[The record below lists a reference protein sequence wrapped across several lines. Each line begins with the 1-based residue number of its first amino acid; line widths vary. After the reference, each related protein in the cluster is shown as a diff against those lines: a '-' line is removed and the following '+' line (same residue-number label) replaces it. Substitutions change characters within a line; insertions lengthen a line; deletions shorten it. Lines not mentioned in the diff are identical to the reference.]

1 MIDPLR
7 FNKETAL
14 AYEINRPS
22 FCNSCLSQKQTRN
35 NPNVATK
42 FCSECPAALGHA
54 KDYGA
59 FLCKGCDE
67 SIHDKVAF
75 KGHVRQILVV
85 GPGIR
90 KKVVTRG
97 DTVNYP
103 FPLDQVKIRVK
114 AKIYH
119 GGKRIHRE
127 PAKNISFICG
137 TSGKTLHV
145 QVLGCRHLKAGDVGG
160 TSDPFVVY
168 NFSGKTL
175 GSTRVRPRSLNP
187 RWNNETFI
195 VPMDDNL
202 PNPRDLVMSQKDLF
216 KLEVFD
222 FDWFSQN
229 EFLGHLEI
237 TKSKLMKMAVVANQ
251 QPIRLPLSTKESH
264 GSASVK
270 MGFNKKYFYFRVV
283 RAENLDKQD
292 PILLSN
298 PYVRVFLGF
307 DDAVMGTT
315 STIVGTVNPEWGNK
329 ASINNEFKVKIEH
342 VLARERQIMTN
353 IAINKEFGAHDGSGK
368 YDDHAE
374 HLNLVRFEIYNSR
387 RFGKHTL
394 LGKCSISCE
403 EFRRLLP
410 TFPTA
415 AAYNLEKYSKF
426 SRTSKAMSA
435 VAESPFWSIFDCC
448 RREKQYNP
456 DDDNNNNLLHGDLSE
471 VDSSGA
477 VGSNIN
483 TSRGR
488 NTNSAL
494 LGSSP
499 VVHSSS
505 PPGGQEGD
513 VEMGGM
519 HSGDVSGVR
528 SQPQSRP
535 QSAALRK
542 SKSNRSMMNS
552 FMGLQSNNSSY
563 LPIIDEITWSA
574 IYSMDVLMTSGK
586 VANSNPNSVANG
598 QIIVR
603 LLPSNRGSVIVG
615 LDEAVQQMSIG
626 EKAHVKCRYD
636 YAYNN
641 FSMGSNIPPRSNV
654 IFTVE
659 LLEINGKGRFGVVW
673 RQFKRMFR
681 MFRRMYQA
689 AYNYVHNKEA
699 VVDDSR
705 PHSSKKMK
713 RRRQSTIVER
723 IGAIFS
729 QKYGK
734 QDDSDSESD
743 ESENN
748 EDDNDEFGAGED
760 AAAGMSQRESGEEGS
775 QREKRLRVDPRL
787 RKHMNQSVRS
797 GAQLIWGYTPPPPK
811 PRKPSLKLV
820 RQASKRSAVS
830 AEDIVVGG
838 DDQNQQQEGEEDF
851 DEDEDG
857 YDGDDLEEEEQLLL
871 ADRDNGNGDGGNDS
885 EDEGA

>member
-75 KGHVRQILVV
+75 KGHVRQIIVV

-90 KKVVTRG
+90 KKVITRG

-103 FPLDQVKIRVK
+103 LPLDRVKIRVK
-114 AKIYH
+114 AKIFH
-119 GGKRIHRE
+119 GGRRIHRE
-127 PAKNISFICG
+127 SAKTLDFICG

-145 QVLGCRHLKAGDVGG
+145 QVLGCRHLKPGDVGG
-160 TSDPFVVY
+160 TSDPFVVF

-195 VPMDDNL
+195 IPMDDNL

-237 TKSKLMKMAVVANQ
+237 TKSKLMKMAVVAQN

-270 MGFNKKYFYFRVV
+270 MGFNKRYFYFRIV

-307 DDAVMGTT
+307 DDAVMGTS
-315 STIVGTVNPEWGNK
+315 STIFNSVNPEWGNK
-329 ASINNEFKVKIEH
+329 ASPNNEFKVKIEH
-342 VLARERQIMTN
+342 ILAREKQIMSN
-353 IAINKEFGAHDGSGK
+353 IAINKEFGAHNGSGK
-368 YDDHAE
+368 YDDKAE
-374 HLNLVRFEIYNSR
+374 HLNLIRFEIYNSR
-387 RFGKHTL
+387 RFGAHTL

-415 AAYNLEKYSKF
+415 EKYNLEKFSRF
-426 SRTSKAMSA
+426 SRTSKAVAA
-435 VAESPFWSIFDCC
+435 VAESPIWSVFRCL
-448 RREKQYNP
+448 RREKQYDPSNHFENAGV
-456 DDDNNNNLLHGDLSE
+456 DDVLLQGSE
-471 VDSSGA
+471 WDTSGA
-477 VGSNIN
+477 PTTSNVN
-483 TSRGR
+483 TSKGR
-488 NTNSAL
+488 NTSSAL
-494 LGSSP
+494 AGSSLLAP
-499 VVHSSS
+499 SWRDNS
-505 PPGGQEGD
+505 EGAVAGPDAD
-513 VEMGGM
+513 VEMGALGLRSNENSQS
-519 HSGDVSGVR
+519 HSNAAA
-528 SQPQSRP
+528 PA
-535 QSAALRK
+535 AALQRK
-542 SKSNRSMMNS
+542 SKSNRSIMNS
-552 FMGLQSNNSSY
+552 FVGLTGGARPTSSGGVSFVG
-563 LPIIDEITWSA
+563 LLDEITWSN
-574 IYSMDVLMTSGK
+574 IFPMDVLQQSSK
-586 VANSNPNSVANG
+586 VSSNTNSVANG

-603 LLPSNRGSVIVG
+603 LLPSNRGSIIVG

-641 FSMGSNIPPRSNV
+641 YSMGPNIPPRSNV
-654 IFTVE
+654 VFTVE
-659 LLEINGKGRFGVVW
+659 LLEINGRGRFGALW

-681 MFRRMYQA
+681 MFKRLYQGI
-689 AYNYVHNKEA
+689 YNYVYSKQP
-699 VVDDSR
+699 VVNDDVV
-705 PHSSKKMK
+705 PAHSSKNQK
-713 RRRQSTIVER
+713 RRRQSTIIER
-723 IGAIFS
+723 IGMIFRKS
-729 QKYGK
+729 QKQG
-734 QDDSDSESD
+734 DNWDSDSDSASD
-743 ESENN
+743 QEEV
-748 EDDNDEFGAGED
+748 DEFGPGD
-760 AAAGMSQRESGEEGS
+760 GAAGDLAGLSQREGDESAS
-775 QREKRLRVDPRL
+775 QRERRLKVDPRL
-787 RKHMNQSVRS
+787 RKHMNSSVRS
-797 GAQLIWGYTPPPPK
+797 GSTLVWGYKPPPPK
-811 PRKPSLKLV
+811 PRKPSVKLV
-820 RQASKRSAVS
+820 REASKRSALT

-838 DDQNQQQEGEEDF
+838 AEGVE
-851 DEDEDG
+851 
-857 YDGDDLEEEEQLLL
+857 
-871 ADRDNGNGDGGNDS
+871 
-885 EDEGA
+885 